1 MKMQKKKEKE
11 RRGSKREKKRRRKEQ
26 KEAKFVMPKEQF
38 YKLRSS
44 YLVML

>member
-11 RRGSKREKKRRRKEQ
+11 EEAARGRRKEQ

>member
-11 RRGSKREKKRRRKEQ
+11 RRGSKREKKRRKEQ